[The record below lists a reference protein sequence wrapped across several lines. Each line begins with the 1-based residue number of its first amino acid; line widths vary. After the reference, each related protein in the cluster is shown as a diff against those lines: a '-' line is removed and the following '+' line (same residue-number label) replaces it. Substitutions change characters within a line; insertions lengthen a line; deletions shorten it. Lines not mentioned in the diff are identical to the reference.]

1 VKATLVALA
10 VATLTAGMAGCA
22 VTPADPSSQVVQP
35 VDQPSS
41 EPYRSFYYSYPNP
54 ISYPG
59 DASHFRNYDRRG
71 W

>member
-10 VATLTAGMAGCA
+10 VAALTAGMAGCA
-22 VTPADPSSQVVQP
+22 VTPADPSSQAVNQP
-35 VDQPSS
+35 TS

-59 DASHFRNYDRRG
+59 DASRSINYDRRG